1 MNRALLTVALAFAA
15 ALPAPASAS
24 AKVTQGAPVRI
35 GIGDQKTEMFSDT
48 RFRDLGI
55 RLARVTVPWDA
66 LNTDWQRAE
75 LDDWLAR
82 AHAAHVDPLVTFTHS
97 RIPGERR
104 VLPTNGQFAYYFAL
118 FRRRYPWIKTYAAWN
133 EANHCGE
140 PTCKRVDRVV
150 AYYKVMRRLC
160 PSCKVLAAELL
171 DFPNMTKW
179 VREFRRRA
187 QVDPKYWGLHNY
199 RDANRLQTTNTRLL
213 LKATRGRIW
222 LTETGGIVAR
232 RNKSAVGFEE
242 SPEHAAVATRWVF
255 DRLVPLSS
263 RVERVYLYHWNAS
276 SLYDTWDSA
285 LVGPDGRSRP
295 AMRVLQRV
303 LDFGIRPPVGIS
315 RVAQS

>member
-1 MNRALLTVALAFAA
+1 MTRAVLAVALAFAA
-15 ALPAPASAS
+15 ALPAPVSATV
-24 AKVTQGAPVRI
+24 KQGAPVRI
-35 GIGDQKTEMFSDT
+35 GIGDQKTEMFGDR
-48 RFRDLGI
+48 RFQDLGI
-55 RLARVTVPWDA
+55 RLARLTVPWDA

-75 LDDWLAR
+75 LDDWLQKAR
-82 AHAAHVDPLVTFTHS
+82 AAHVDPLVTFTHS
-97 RIPGERR
+97 RIPGDRR
-104 VLPTNGQFAYYFAL
+104 VLPTNGQFSYYFSL
-118 FRRRYPWIKTYAAWN
+118 FRRRYPWITTFAAWN

-150 AYYKVMRRLC
+150 AYYKVMRQRC
-160 PSCKVLAAELL
+160 PKCKVLAAELL

-179 VREFRRRA
+179 VKEFRRRA
-187 QVDPKYWGLHNY
+187 HVDPKYWGLHNY
-199 RDANRLQTTNTRLL
+199 RDANRLQTTNTRRL

-232 RNKSAVGFEE
+232 RNKSAVGFTE

-276 SLYDTWDSA
+276 SPYDTWDSA
-285 LVGPDGRSRP
+285 LVGPDGQSRP

-303 LDFGIRPPVGIS
+303 LDVGIRPPVGIS